1 MSLELCNHH
10 NHHYTAQF
18 HSFHESLI
26 ALQSIPYSHPSKP
39 ATILLTWLMEAKI
52 QSTHLLSKTFDT
64 ATHCKFHNTHD
75 FLQTQRTLETL
86 KSLQKIIW
94 SLKQVAFLTLLGTA
108 KLSSPSH
115 GILKTSEGEKY
126 SFSYFWFDSNQATVP
141 PEYKD
146 LM

>member
-1 MSLELCNHH
+1 
-10 NHHYTAQF
+10 
-18 HSFHESLI
+18 
-26 ALQSIPYSHPSKP
+26 
-39 ATILLTWLMEAKI
+39 MEAKI
-52 QSTHLLSKTFDT
+52 QPTHLLSKTFDT
-64 ATHCKFHNTHD
+64 ATHCKFHNND
-75 FLQTQRTLETL
+75 FLQTQRTLETI

-108 KLSSPSH
+108 KLSSPSD